1 MILCY
6 VSVSVV
12 KPACNAFTFVCILSA
27 GRSVSCRSLIVA

>member
-12 KPACNAFTFVCILSA
+12 KPACNAFAFVCIYLQVEA
-27 GRSVSCRSLIVA
+27 FLVVR